1 MTIRVYTPGLSV
13 EINILYIL
21 SGCLYCGDD
30 DFHISGK
37 YGRRRIIYYVRYC
50 AGASV
55 VYLLS
60 VSRFTV
66 MPILDTDRHGS
77 IVKDGAHQ
85 INTLFFC
92 QISRK

>member
-13 EINILYIL
+13 EINILYIS
-21 SGCLYCGDD
+21 SGYLYCCDGG
-30 DFHISGK
+30 FHISGK

-50 AGASV
+50 AGAYV

-60 VSRFTV
+60 VSWFTV
-66 MPILDTDRHGS
+66 IPIQNTDRHYS
-77 IVKDGAHQ
+77 IVRDGAHQ

-92 QISRK
+92 QISHK